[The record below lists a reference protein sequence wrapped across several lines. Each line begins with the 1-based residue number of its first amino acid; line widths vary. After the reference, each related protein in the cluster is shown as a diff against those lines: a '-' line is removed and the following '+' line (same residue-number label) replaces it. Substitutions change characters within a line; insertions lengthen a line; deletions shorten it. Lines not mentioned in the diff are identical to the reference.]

1 MPLPR
6 LDDHGVD
13 YWTRQI
19 RVGALIATLVTLLGA
34 LQVVFVWAP
43 ERRWWA
49 IPVAAAALA
58 QAVLAALPWRR
69 WVRHPRVRSGLFVWW
84 VLEIPTLAFLAYFD
98 PNGVVYYLPCAMLI
112 VILATALYPA
122 SAVAGLGVLAV
133 AGFFAL
139 LPGHP
144 GTSSVLVAGLLS
156 VMGCVVLITVIIA
169 HNRRRLDD
177 RRRVAERRS
186 EALLQNSPE
195 VVVAI
200 GRNDKVRYAT
210 PSMRTVLGHT
220 PESVTGTLLITLT
233 HPDDRPQ
240 LRGWMATLR
249 SSPPGTV
256 AEIETRLRRADGSWA
271 LLDAIGTNCL
281 HDPDLEAI
289 VLSVRD
295 VGPRKALEQ
304 QLSRQ
309 AFCDPLTG
317 LSNRALFRDRLEHA
331 TARRDADV
339 TVLLVDLDDFKSV
352 NDNLGHSAGDELLTA
367 LAARLRDNVRPGDT
381 LARLGGDE
389 FAVLIEDLDGRD
401 PGALAERLLHE
412 LRKPISVAGHEIRR
426 TASIGVAAGGESG
439 EELLRNADL
448 AMYAAK
454 RQGRN
459 AYALFDPE
467 MYASLVNEAQL
478 RAEMETALTG
488 QQFVVHYQPVVDL
501 PTQRLTGVEALVRW
515 QHPER
520 GLLAPQHFIDTAEE
534 SGLIVPLGRWVLRES
549 LRQLARW
556 QRPGFK
562 MNVNLSARQFQD
574 PALVTDVRDTLAES
588 GVDPACLTLE
598 ITESMLLQDIDAA
611 TDTLHA
617 LRRLGVRLAIDD
629 FGTGYSSLNYLKRL
643 PVDII
648 KIDRAF
654 VTQVATDDGDK
665 ALVDAVVGL
674 SQALRMQ
681 TVAEGIETDDQWT
694 ALRRL
699 GCDFGQGFLFGRPVD
714 PASIELL
721 LDEPLPAA

>member
-19 RVGALIATLVTLLGA
+19 RVGALIATLITLLGA
-34 LQVVFVWAP
+34 LQVVFVWVP

-49 IPVAAAALA
+49 IPVTAAAVA

-69 WVRHPRVRSGLFVWW
+69 WVQHSRVRSGLILWW
-84 VLEIPTLAFLAYFD
+84 VLELPTLAFLAYFD

-122 SAVAGLGVLAV
+122 TAVAGLGVLAV
-133 AGFFAL
+133 AGFLAL

-156 VMGCVVLITVIIA
+156 VLGCVMLITVIIA

-195 VVVAI
+195 VVLAI

-220 PESVTGTLLITLT
+220 PESVTGSLLITLA

-249 SSPPGTV
+249 SSAPGTV

-271 LLDAIGTNCL
+271 VLDAIGTNCL
-281 HDPDLEAI
+281 HDPDLGAI

-295 VGPRKALEQ
+295 IGPRKALEE

-309 AFCDPLTG
+309 AFRDPLTG

-478 RAEMETALTG
+478 RAEMETALTE

-534 SGLIVPLGRWVLRES
+534 SGLIVPLGRWVLCES
-549 LRQLARW
+549 LRQLAHW

-562 MNVNLSARQFQD
+562 VNVNLSARQFQD
-574 PALVTDVRDTLAES
+574 PALVTDVRDALAES